1 MKIKLFLF
9 ITLLHLVACGDMTNF
24 DNEYIVENQEV
35 GSRFSDTSFDFAEIT
50 KPDEWAKFTCLEEM
64 IKACQIPDQII
75 SNLSTQKLL
84 EVCMQYPLVNNYI
97 FYNDQFVGIDNVVK
111 YFNGF
116 TELFKRLDA
125 AETVIDYYYNIDIDS
140 VTSYK
145 DKKLHKTGI
154 SPLEVD
160 ALELIMYS
168 NYIPNLFSSNNIHKL
183 ELAVNKVRAGKLRNS
198 EIFSTMSVS
207 KSELLKFGILFNT
220 GELTKEQKDQ
230 IDFYFSHNAN
240 LNFNLSSTSS
250 VNGNSVLATSST
262 EGVIYTRGGK
272 QVKVIYN
279 DEFSKTDIKDYDDLV
294 KSSFPNA
301 QFISSTSN
309 RYNCHSFAW
318 HLTNAWNERNVSTL
332 CWINAKVTNTND
344 NISKFWTNDYY
355 TQVYDLDDYI
365 KVFYYNSDHSAVKL
379 SSQVYE
385 SKWGKGPVMRH
396 APDYGPYL
404 NMSQR
409 YYYTTTSPEFRHSF
423 STSSDYTYI
432 GSNVDMSGVF
442 KCTRKGYTATLR
454 LVSEKTGEE
463 VDETM
468 ATITR
473 HSNLSFSTVFKRNG
487 IYYLIMDVFDPS
499 GIKLTTYLDY
509 TQILVEP

>member
-168 NYIPNLFSSNNIHKL
+168 NYIPNLFSS
-183 ELAVNKVRAGKLRNS
+183 
-198 EIFSTMSVS
+198 T
-207 KSELLKFGILFNT
+207 KFFNC
-220 GELTKEQKDQ
+220 
-230 IDFYFSHNAN
+230 I
-240 LNFNLSSTSS
+240 
-250 VNGNSVLATSST
+250 
-262 EGVIYTRGGK
+262 
-272 QVKVIYN
+272 
-279 DEFSKTDIKDYDDLV
+279 
-294 KSSFPNA
+294 
-301 QFISSTSN
+301 
-309 RYNCHSFAW
+309 
-318 HLTNAWNERNVSTL
+318 
-332 CWINAKVTNTND
+332 
-344 NISKFWTNDYY
+344 
-355 TQVYDLDDYI
+355 
-365 KVFYYNSDHSAVKL
+365 
-379 SSQVYE
+379 
-385 SKWGKGPVMRH
+385 
-396 APDYGPYL
+396 
-404 NMSQR
+404 
-409 YYYTTTSPEFRHSF
+409 
-423 STSSDYTYI
+423 
-432 GSNVDMSGVF
+432 
-442 KCTRKGYTATLR
+442 
-454 LVSEKTGEE
+454 
-463 VDETM
+463 
-468 ATITR
+468 
-473 HSNLSFSTVFKRNG
+473 
-487 IYYLIMDVFDPS
+487 
-499 GIKLTTYLDY
+499 
-509 TQILVEP
+509 